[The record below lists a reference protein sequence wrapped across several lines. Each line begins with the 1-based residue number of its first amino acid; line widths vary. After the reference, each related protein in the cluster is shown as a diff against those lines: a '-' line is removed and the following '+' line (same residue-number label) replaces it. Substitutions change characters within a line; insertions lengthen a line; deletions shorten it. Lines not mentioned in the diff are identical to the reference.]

1 MKLKINDDLLIVFL
15 YILSFGM
22 LFGQFMGISIITSL
36 AFALSFGVVFF
47 LWCLHAKQ
55 AGVLDILAIFII
67 VLSFI
72 SVIVTYTT
80 LSVSYFYNWLMFA
93 SVFLYFSV
101 CFKIK
106 IKKST
111 LKTLFIINFLVGI
124 SCVIAYVLRYNS
136 SFYVTNLGV
145 RYLTF
150 DFYNPNALA
159 LFLVVITIIGM
170 QYFSIYK
177 VRFGLLIQIC
187 YVALFVFLIGQ
198 TLSRTSL
205 LAIISFIIVS
215 IIFARKKYYYLPKN
229 GIFKAIVVI
238 FPLLFAFG
246 YMAMIDIIS
255 KSGFLSFMA
264 SEGKGLDSRE
274 YVWNY
279 ALNLFGDSPLIGSY
293 GYLATESEFSH
304 MHNSHIN
311 VLVSYGIIV
320 FALVMVFLYIV
331 LSKSIEKSRG
341 TKNALS
347 VWAFI
352 VCLVLG
358 SGEAILF
365 SGGLSFYLLVG
376 QFLIISSAKVEDEGE
391 LNL

>member
-1 MKLKINDDLLIVFL
+1 MKLKINDDLLIISL

-22 LFGQFMGISIITSL
+22 LFGQFMGIPIITSL
-36 AFALSFGVVFF
+36 AFALSFGVVLF

-72 SVIVTYTT
+72 SVVVTSTT

-124 SCVIAYVLRYNS
+124 SCVVAYILRYNS

-150 DFYNPNALA
+150 SFYNPNTLA

-170 QYFSIYK
+170 QYFSLYK
-177 VRFGLLIQIC
+177 IRFGLLIQIC
-187 YVALFVFLIGQ
+187 YVALFVFFIIQ

-205 LAIISFIIVS
+205 ITILFFIIIS
-215 IIFARKKYYYLPKN
+215 IIFARKQYYYLPKN
-229 GIFKAIVVI
+229 PVFKSMVVI
-238 FPLLFAFG
+238 FPLLFAIG
-246 YMAMIDIIS
+246 YLIMIDIVS
-255 KSGFLSFMA
+255 QSGFLSFMV

-274 YVWNY
+274 QVWNY
-279 ALNLFGDSPLIGSY
+279 AVNLFKDSPFIGSY
-293 GYLATESEFSH
+293 GYLATEAEFPQ

-320 FALVMVFLYIV
+320 FALVIIFLYIV
-331 LSKSIEKSRG
+331 LSRSITNSKG
-341 TKNALS
+341 TKNTLS

-376 QFLIISSAKVEDEGE
+376 QFLIISNVNQVYE
-391 LNL
+391 